1 MALTALQAPRAHYG
15 SPKGAAA
22 GDSGCPGGGGGGGSI
37 GRNMQQPWLRRLLFA
52 PLASLVALLLL
63 EGAARAA
70 IYTGVHLFLPAE
82 VVSWIT
88 TKQVVFD
95 PELGWRPRA
104 GFPTLRGTNFQESEE
119 REVRKP
125 KKPSVLRG
133 FALGDSQ
140 THGAGVAEAAAWPSV
155 TERLLTA
162 GGHAVDVVNL
172 GSSGYR
178 SAQVLRL
185 IEIYV
190 LPLDPDFLIVDC
202 MRSDGAAL
210 PRDYGAK
217 WAPTRKLLFESR
229 IYRLL
234 WLGVARARG
243 QNTGPMGVV
252 NIEQPTTALE
262 GAGSHAEIMALAKMV
277 GVPLLFV
284 DYPFLGHPIQSYAPA
299 DRLPP
304 GAKVVAATAA
314 LRASG
319 RPPAEL
325 FLEANHLSVVGS
337 EIVGQAVADRL
348 KEELGW

>member
-1 MALTALQAPRAHYG
+1 
-15 SPKGAAA
+15 
-22 GDSGCPGGGGGGGSI
+22 
-37 GRNMQQPWLRRLLFA
+37 MQQPWLRRLLFA
-52 PLASLVALLLL
+52 PLASLAALLLL
-63 EGAARAA
+63 EGAARVAM
-70 IYTGVHLFLPAE
+70 YTGVHLFLPAD
-82 VVSWIT
+82 VVRWIT

-95 PELGWRPRA
+95 PELGWRPAA
-104 GFPTLRGTNFQESEE
+104 GFPMLRGPTFQEADE
-119 REVRKP
+119 RAVRRP
-125 KKPSVLRG
+125 KRSGELRG

-140 THGAGVAEAAAWPSV
+140 THGAGVAEKAAWPSV
-155 TERLLTA
+155 TERLLRA
-162 GGHAVDVVNL
+162 EGHAVDVANL

-185 IEIYV
+185 IESYV

-202 MRSDGAAL
+202 MRNDGAAL
-210 PRDYGAK
+210 PRDYGAN
-217 WAPTRKLLFESR
+217 WAPARELLFESR

-243 QNTGPMGVV
+243 QNTGPMSVV
-252 NIEQPTTALE
+252 NIEQPTSALD
-262 GAGSHAEIMALAKMV
+262 GAGSHAEILALAKAV

-284 DYPFLGHPIQSYAPA
+284 DYPFLGNPIQSYAPA

-319 RPPAEL
+319 LPPAEL
-325 FLEANHLSVVGS
+325 FLEANHLSVAGS
-337 EIVGQAVADRL
+337 EIVGRAVADRL